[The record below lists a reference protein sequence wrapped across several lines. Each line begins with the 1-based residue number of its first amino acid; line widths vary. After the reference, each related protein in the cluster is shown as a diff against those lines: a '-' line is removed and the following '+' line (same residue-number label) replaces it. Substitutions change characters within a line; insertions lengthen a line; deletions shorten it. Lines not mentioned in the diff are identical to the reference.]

1 MVLNVVSDI
10 QAEVGPLA
18 VRATRDGSEPSPGGK
33 GPQAA
38 SLFFL
43 GLCLLLSAPPSN
55 VQRGKGETHVP
66 LFVL

>member
-1 MVLNVVSDI
+1 MVLNVVSDVK
-10 QAEVGPLA
+10 AEVGPLA
-18 VRATRDGSEPSPGGK
+18 VRATRDDSDPSVP
-33 GPQAA
+33 
-38 SLFFL
+38 LFFL